1 MRRRRRSGER
11 ALGSSTGAGST
22 VTRDGVHGGRP
33 GAAVDQEAA
42 RRRRQCTRPAY
53 RSRYLCGLDNIQSTV
68 TCKAVSNARG
78 PSTPTDELSFSYRQ
92 CEDIQRAG
100 LERPLLHHRTA
111 ESDAMQPDDPRRS
124 PPQTAAAS
132 DATVLVDRSSAIRG
146 HTGPGPGTVY
156 DPRPDGTGGRSHAQ
170 PGAVAGAHVSV
181 TSGDEE
187 RLRRDELLRCLET
200 VTVWRNTTSRPL
212 SPCAS
217 QGHSDRAARRPLPTP
232 PHRRPPPPFAAR
244 SRRPGGVRFRWLPLA
259 CPADVG

>member
-1 MRRRRRSGER
+1 MQGCVERSWPFNPNRRIIIFLQAMRGYTAS
-11 ALGSSTGAGST
+11 
-22 VTRDGVHGGRP
+22 RP
-33 GAAVDQEAA
+33 GTAPPSPSPPA
-42 RRRRQCTRPAY
+42 RRPH
-53 RSRYLCGLDNIQSTV
+53 
-68 TCKAVSNARG
+68 
-78 PSTPTDELSFSYRQ
+78 P
-92 CEDIQRAG
+92 
-100 LERPLLHHRTA
+100 RTA

-181 TSGDEE
+181 TPGDEE
-187 RLRRDELLRCLET
+187 RMRRDVVLRCPET